1 MKVTKWVGWFSKE
14 SKKLH
19 IAQMSSHHVVRDTQ
33 EPALI
38 IANGAACSNEL
49 LNQLLEWNPIVM
61 VLDGALD
68 RVIELGI
75 KIDIVLGD
83 FDRHLNPEE
92 KVQHQQPVE
101 IIHTPDQNKT
111 DLEKGIELLASRGH
125 AAINIIWA
133 TGLRS
138 DHTIN
143 NITNLVKYFGKVN
156 LVMYDDYSKIYA
168 LPKMYEKW
176 FVKGTIISLIPIGEV
191 SGIVSSGLKY
201 NLNDE
206 SLQIGFRSGSSNEAL
221 EDGVVKI
228 CYRAGFL
235 LMMECQD

>member
-1 MKVTKWVGWFSKE
+1 
-14 SKKLH
+14 
-19 IAQMSSHHVVRDTQ
+19 MSSHHVVRDTQ

-49 LNQLLEWNPIVM
+49 LNQLLEWNPVVM

-68 RVIELGI
+68 RVLELGI

-83 FDRHLNPEE
+83 FDRSFDPNS
-92 KVQHQQPVE
+92 KVQHQQPIE

-143 NITNLVKYFGKVN
+143 NITNLVRYLGKVN

-168 LPKMYEKW
+168 LPKTFEKW
-176 FVKGTIISLIPIGEV
+176 YVAGTVISIIPVGEV
-191 SGIVSSGLKY
+191 HGVISSGLKY

-206 SLQIGFRSGSSNEAL
+206 SLQIGFKSSSSNEAL
-221 EDGVVKI
+221 ADGMVKVS
-228 CYRAGFL
+228 YREGYL
-235 LMMECQD
+235 LMMECHD